1 MTPPLQKGC
10 SCWGRTTD
18 TLVLRTPSPH
28 GIRPAPRTR
37 RSPLCNRAPADHTRA
52 SLGQHVPWP
61 VSPRTV
67 KGPLVSSSRGD
78 WPGLFRGR
86 RRRRRSGLPLPKF
99 RTPSARRPLQSKHGG
114 RRGSRARRGR
124 SRRRLPR
131 GTEAHCAGPGW
142 RRAPGRS
149 PRAARGRPAA
159 GTAAALCPQV
169 FFPRKPAAP
178 GGGGW
183 PRCRDRPPPGFVRTQ
198 GFS

>member
-10 SCWGRTTD
+10 SHWGRTTD
-18 TLVLRTPSPH
+18 RLVLRTPSPH

-86 RRRRRSGLPLPKF
+86 RRRWPVRAA
-99 RTPSARRPLQSKHGG
+99 TPQVSDPFSPFGVRYRVNTVAGG
-114 RRGSRARRGR
+114 
-124 SRRRLPR
+124 
-131 GTEAHCAGPGW
+131 GPGPGEAGAGAGCRGAQ
-142 RRAPGRS
+142 RRTVRGLAGGVLPDAP
-149 PRAARGRPAA
+149 PARLVDGPAA
-159 GTAAALCPQV
+159 GTAAALCP
-169 FFPRKPAAP
+169 
-178 GGGGW
+178 
-183 PRCRDRPPPGFVRTQ
+183 
-198 GFS
+198 